1 MLVTDTSIDPVYA
14 EPFLDVDEERTTTD
28 PETNVTVTYRYLH
41 GGFTGTPALF
51 SMYFPLAAESFQGRF
66 FHFTYPTWDEI
77 RTPETIV
84 FAISHGAYGVATN
97 NGGIGGYRVNAAAA
111 KHSRTI
117 AAEMYGTAAPIRG
130 YLYGASGGAFQT
142 LGCMQNTSGVWQG
155 AVPMVPGVPNAAPSF
170 MAVQLLG
177 LRVLGDKLDDIV
189 DAIEPGGSG
198 DPYAGLSAEQR
209 AALREATL
217 LGFPLRGWWQ
227 HEWFNGGG
235 LMELLPLLYM
245 VDPTYV
251 DDFWT
256 QPGYAG
262 SEPSV
267 RAARIQRDAT
277 VVSVSGAPANQMVL
291 SSVPSASLLTAELKV
306 LSGRAAGQSLPIL
319 KARDDTV
326 CFGPNADNAL
336 LEAIQP
342 GDQVQIDNSWALAL
356 EHSPLHQVPG
366 PDEKAWDQFRGDD
379 GAPLHPQRSAL
390 IGPQV
395 AEISSGSIPNGHFEG
410 KMIMLVSTMDIQAF
424 AWSAEWYEATV
435 LAAKG
440 EELDDCFRL
449 WFVDNA
455 GHTPL
460 WELEAPD
467 TEAHIVD
474 YDGVCQQA
482 LLDLDEWV
490 TSGLRPPASGRYRV
504 TSENQV
510 ELPQSA
516 SERLGVQPVVT
527 LTADG
532 APRADVA
539 PGETVSFLATAEVPP
554 GAGGIVR
561 VEWDLEGT
569 GTFPDV
575 VELDQPASS
584 VSLEKVSAYSS
595 PGTRFAVVRVTSQ
608 RHGTAETPYTRI
620 RNLARVRVVV
630 DGDARTPS

>member
-1 MLVTDTSIDPVYA
+1 MLVTDTSIDPLYA
-14 EPFLDVDEERTTTD
+14 EPFLDVDELRTTTD
-28 PETNVTVTYRYLH
+28 PETDVTVTYRYLH

-51 SMYFPLAAESFQGRF
+51 SMYFPLDAESFQGRF

-77 RTPETIV
+77 RSPETIV

-117 AAEMYGTAAPIRG
+117 AAEMYGTSDSIRG

-170 MAVQLLG
+170 MAAQLLG
-177 LRVLGDKLDDIV
+177 LRVLGDKLPEIV

-198 DPYAGLSAEQR
+198 DPYAGLSDEQR

-217 LGFPLRGWWQ
+217 LGFPLQGWWQ

-245 VDPTYV
+245 LDPTYV

-256 QPGYAG
+256 EPGYAG

-267 RAARIQRDAT
+267 KAARIQHDAT
-277 VVSVSGAPANQMVL
+277 VVSVVGAPENQLVL
-291 SSVPSASLLTAELKV
+291 SSVPAGSLLTAELKI
-306 LSGRAAGQSLPIL
+306 LSGRASGQSLPIL
-319 KARDDTV
+319 RASGDTV
-326 CFGPNADNAL
+326 FFGPNANREL
-336 LEAIQP
+336 LVAIQP
-342 GDQVQIDNSWALAL
+342 GDQVQFDNSSALAL
-356 EHSPLHQVPG
+356 EHSPLYQVPG
-366 PDEKAWDQFRGDD
+366 PDEQAWDQFRGED
-379 GAPLHPQRSAL
+379 GAPLHPQRSVL

-395 AEISSGSIPNGHFEG
+395 AEISSGSIPDGHFEG

-424 AWSAEWYEATV
+424 AWSAKWYQAKV

-440 EELDDCFRL
+440 AEFDDCFRL
-449 WFVDNA
+449 WFVDHA

-460 WELEAPD
+460 WELDAPD
-467 TEAHIVD
+467 AQAHIVD

-490 TSGLRPPASGRYRV
+490 TSGVQPPASGRYLV

-510 ELPQSA
+510 ELPA
-516 SERLGVQPVVT
+516 TADERLGIQPVVT
-527 LTADG
+527 LTANG
-532 APRADVA
+532 AVRADVA

-554 GAGGIVR
+554 GAGALVK
-561 VEWDLEGT
+561 VEWDLEGA
-569 GTFPDV
+569 GSFPDV
-575 VELDQPASS
+575 VELDDPSSS
-584 VSLEKVSAYSS
+584 VSLEAASAFSS

-608 RHGTAETPYTRI
+608 RQGTAETRYGQI
-620 RNLARVRVVV
+620 QNLARVRVVV
-630 DGDARTPS
+630 HGDASTPG